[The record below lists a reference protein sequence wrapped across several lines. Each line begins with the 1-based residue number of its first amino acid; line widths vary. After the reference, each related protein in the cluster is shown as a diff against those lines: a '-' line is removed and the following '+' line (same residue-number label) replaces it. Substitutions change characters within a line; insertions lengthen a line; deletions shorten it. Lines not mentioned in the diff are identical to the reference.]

1 MKRKLLYGIGLLA
14 VFFMMSCEDLE
25 DTYDEWS
32 GEWHGALEV
41 APGWERLRVTWK
53 NGNDANVKYTKVTWQ
68 SDKESGLKEKY
79 IPLQKDKASD
89 TLWIENL
96 DNALYTIRVSNLTA
110 DSTESFTREVYGLPY
125 TSEHENLSVI
135 LSVRESNGRDVGR
148 EERLFERSD
157 VALHR
162 Y

>member
-1 MKRKLLYGIGLLA
+1 MMKRKLLYGIGLLA

-32 GEWHGALEV
+32 GDGMVRYVGKAGDVEV

-96 DNALYTIRVSNLTA
+96 DNALYTIRVSNLTC
-110 DSTESFTREVYGLPY
+110 LLY
-125 TSEHENLSVI
+125 TSDAADE
-135 LSVRESNGRDVGR
+135 
-148 EERLFERSD
+148 
-157 VALHR
+157 
-162 Y
+162 